1 MRPLGGFDESTPGRS
16 FPAAEVERVLG
27 TQPVRWTEV
36 ESGGYGRV
44 NAHWH
49 VELAD
54 GGTVFVKQAVSGPDA
69 AGWLRKERLVY
80 EGVRGRFMPEYSGAH
95 DEGEC
100 TFIVIEDLTDAD
112 WPPPW
117 SSDRIAAVLGALEL
131 LRATPPPSGLPLL
144 ADMRE
149 LLVGWPLVQDDVE
162 PLLSTG
168 ICSRAWLVDA
178 SPVLLR
184 AAEEVELAGNQLLHL
199 DVRSDNICF
208 VDSRT
213 ILVDWNLAC
222 VGNGW
227 FDVAFWLPSLQ
238 LEGGPEP
245 DEVLPNAGAL
255 AATVAGF
262 FAARAGLPP
271 PKGAPTVREFQRRQ
285 AEVALPWAARELGLS
300 PPM

>member
-1 MRPLGGFDESTPGRS
+1 LQKS
-16 FPAAEVERVLG
+16 FPATEVERVLG

-54 GGTVFVKQAVSGPDA
+54 GRTVFVKHAVSGPDA
-69 AGWLRKERLVY
+69 VGWLRKERLVY
-80 EGVRGRFMPEYSGAH
+80 EGVRGQFMPEYFGAH
-95 DEGEC
+95 DEEGC
-100 TFIVIEDLTDAD
+100 TFLVIEDLTAAE

-117 SSDRIAAVLGALEL
+117 TSDRIGSVLGALEA
-131 LRATPPPSGLPLL
+131 LRATAPPDGLPLL

-149 LLVGWPLVQDDVE
+149 QLAGWPLVQKDVE

-168 ICSRAWLVDA
+168 VCSSAWLEHA
-178 SPVLLR
+178 LPVLLR
-184 AAEEVELAGNQLLHL
+184 AADQVELAGEDLLHL
-199 DVRSDNICF
+199 DVRSDNLCF

-213 ILVDWNLAC
+213 VLVDWNLAC
-222 VGNGW
+222 AGNGL
-227 FDVAFWLPSLQ
+227 FDVAFWLPSLR
-238 LEGGPEP
+238 LEGGPQP
-245 DEVLPNAGAL
+245 DDVLPDAGAL

-271 PKGAPTVREFQRRQ
+271 PEGAPTVRQFQRRQ
-285 AEVALPWAARELGLS
+285 AEVALPWAARELGL
-300 PPM
+300 PPPT

>member
-1 MRPLGGFDESTPGRS
+1 LRKS

-27 TQPVRWTEV
+27 TQPVRWRQI

-44 NAHWH
+44 MAHWH

-54 GGTVFVKQAVSGPDA
+54 GRTVFVKQAVSGPDA
-69 AGWLRKERLVY
+69 AGWLRKERLAY
-80 EGVRGRFMPEYSGAH
+80 EGVRGTFMPEYFGAH
-95 DEGEC
+95 DEGDC
-100 TFIVIEDLTDAD
+100 TFIVIEDLTGAD

-117 SSDRIAAVLGALEL
+117 SSDRIASVLGALET
-131 LRATPPPSGLPLL
+131 LRATPPPEGLPLL

-149 LLVGWPLVQDDVE
+149 LLAGWPLVHDDVG

-168 ICSRAWLVDA
+168 VCSRPWLENA
-178 SPVLLR
+178 LPVLLR
-184 AAEEVELAGNQLLHL
+184 AAEEVELAGEDLLHL
-199 DVRSDNICF
+199 DVRSDNLCF
-208 VDSRT
+208 VDSRA

-222 VGNGW
+222 VGNGS

-238 LEGGPEP
+238 LEGGPQP
-245 DEVLPNAGAL
+245 DDVLPDAGAL

-271 PKGAPTVREFQRRQ
+271 PEGAPTVREFQRRQ
-285 AEVALPWAARELGLS
+285 AEVALPWAARELDL
-300 PPM
+300 PPPS